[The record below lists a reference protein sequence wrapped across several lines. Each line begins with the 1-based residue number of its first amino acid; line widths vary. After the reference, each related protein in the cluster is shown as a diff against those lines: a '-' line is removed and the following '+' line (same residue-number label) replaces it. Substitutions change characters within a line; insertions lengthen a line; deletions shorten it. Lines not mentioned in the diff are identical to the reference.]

1 MILNTRDRGS
11 TANRHPLCVNNHLHA
26 FQIKLIPFS
35 GAEEGQYECL
45 EFFSCLALVGMGLLL
60 NN

>member
-11 TANRHPLCVNNHLHA
+11 TEKPPPPLRVNNHLHA
-26 FQIKLIPFS
+26 FQIKLIPFG

-45 EFFSCLALVGMGLLL
+45 EFYSCLGLVGREL
-60 NN
+60 